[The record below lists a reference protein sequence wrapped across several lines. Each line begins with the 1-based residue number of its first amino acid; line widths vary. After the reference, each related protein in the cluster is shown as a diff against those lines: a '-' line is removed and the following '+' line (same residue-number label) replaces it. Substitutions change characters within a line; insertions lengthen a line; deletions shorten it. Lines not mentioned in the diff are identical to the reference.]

1 MLILGYSDVLWRR
14 FGICLCQSGKIDIS
28 FAGIGIFVI
37 FFCRKFPKPTLT
49 QSFTSRM
56 PVQVVL

>member
-28 FAGIGIFVI
+28 FAGNGIVV
-37 FFCRKFPKPTLT
+37 FFCRKFPKPTRT